1 MVGIRGIVFD
11 KAGTLIDFERSWVPA
26 LVGSA
31 EELAMRA
38 GRPNMAAVML
48 EAVGR
53 CPDTGRILPGS
64 QLAAGTTDV
73 VAAQW
78 RDLVP
83 ELPPLQS
90 LIPWIDDYWNR
101 VGHEHLTPVGDVA
114 GFMSGLSQR
123 GIKLGVATN
132 DSEAG
137 ARQSMSTLGI
147 ETLVDFVAG
156 YDSVARPKPSPDM
169 ILAFCDAVGL
179 MPGNVAM
186 VGDSVG
192 DLTAGRSAGCGLVVG
207 VLTGPS
213 DASDLE
219 PYADFVV
226 TDLHHIADL
235 I

>member
-11 KAGTLIDFERSWVPA
+11 KDGTLIDFERSWVPA

-101 VGHEHLTPVGDVA
+101 VGHAHLTPVGDVA
-114 GFMSGLSQR
+114 CPTRFQ
-123 GIKLGVATN
+123 
-132 DSEAG
+132 
-137 ARQSMSTLGI
+137 
-147 ETLVDFVAG
+147 
-156 YDSVARPKPSPDM
+156 
-169 ILAFCDAVGL
+169 
-179 MPGNVAM
+179 
-186 VGDSVG
+186 
-192 DLTAGRSAGCGLVVG
+192 
-207 VLTGPS
+207 
-213 DASDLE
+213 
-219 PYADFVV
+219 
-226 TDLHHIADL
+226 
-235 I
+235 